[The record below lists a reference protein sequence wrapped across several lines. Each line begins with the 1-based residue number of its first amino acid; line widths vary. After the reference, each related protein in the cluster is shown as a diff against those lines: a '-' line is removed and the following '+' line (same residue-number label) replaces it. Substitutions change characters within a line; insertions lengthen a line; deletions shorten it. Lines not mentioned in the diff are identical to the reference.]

1 MFGYPIEKARDHVF
15 TTAITSRHSDNV
27 YVYCLH
33 ERKRDS
39 GEYIIELLDVFK
51 YSHAVQFQSH
61 KDMILDALV
70 NFTNHQV
77 YRNGT
82 IHIERSNEGLEW
94 VNYGY
99 TGFSDIDLFSGKGF
113 SSFKH
118 RAIVL
123 ASLYPFISPAMI
135 QAADKYAKSL
145 IKDDE

>member
-15 TTAITSRHSDNV
+15 TTAITSGYSDNV
-27 YVYCLH
+27 YVYRLH
-33 ERKRDS
+33 ECKRDS

-51 YSHAVQFQSH
+51 YSHAVQVQSR

-77 YRNGT
+77 YRDGT
-82 IHIERSNEGLEW
+82 IHIERSSEGLEW

-99 TGFSDIDLFSGKGF
+99 TGFSDNDPFSGKGF

-123 ASLYPFISPAMI
+123 ASLHQYVSPAMI

-145 IKDDE
+145 VKDDD